1 MLCWIGDTAQLV
13 TYKFGYN
20 YGQVFHDYSSNFQS
34 AVNGISSAV
43 DSADTVAT
51 DRGAFFAGGS
61 NQITLPTNDK
71 VSTAFSLPGIFTI
84 VLWIFPEALGSTIFT
99 RYLSP
104 SSYIYMRIDSSNTN
118 LIGRIILNNQDSGE
132 ESFPYVLNCKI

>member
-1 MLCWIGDTAQLV
+1 MLCWISETAELV

-20 YGQVFHDYSSNFQS
+20 YGQVFHDYSLNYHS

-43 DSADTVAT
+43 DSADIVAT

-61 NQITLPTNDK
+61 NQITLPANDQ

-84 VLWIFPEALGSTIFT
+84 VLWIFPEASGSTVFT
-99 RYLSP
+99 RYLSA
-104 SSYIYMRIDSSNTN
+104 SSYIYMRIDSPNN
-118 LIGRIILNNQDSGE
+118 KFIARIILNNQDSGE
-132 ESFPYVLNCKI
+132 NSFIYPDCMI